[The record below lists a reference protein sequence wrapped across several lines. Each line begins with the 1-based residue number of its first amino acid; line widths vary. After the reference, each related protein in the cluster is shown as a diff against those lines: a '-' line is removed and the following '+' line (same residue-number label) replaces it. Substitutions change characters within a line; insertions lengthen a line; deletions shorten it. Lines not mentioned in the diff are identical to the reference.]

1 MSFLKKFLLGVYDSW
16 CVVMDAKIKPLKYL
30 PDRSLQAY
38 FMIVLFVMWSAFFAL
53 IAAYWGGILGN
64 YSVWKSILLHL
75 SLIIPVIITHAVFRG
90 AEEYGHDWLVKWRS
104 EFDK

>member
-1 MSFLKKFLLGVYDSW
+1 MNLLKKFLLGVHESW
-16 CVVMDAKIKPLKYL
+16 SVVMDAKINPLKYL

-53 IAAYWGGILGN
+53 IAAYWGGILGG
-64 YSVWKSILLHL
+64 YSIWKSIILHL
-75 SLIIPVIITHAVFRG
+75 SLIIPTIITHAVFRG
-90 AEEYGHDWLVKWRS
+90 AEEYGHDWLIKWRS